1 MAKVHNSFTNQSS
14 CLAGWWFTILG
25 NPCLVVLGKLGIIWT
40 QTNLTTAKPS
50 APSSKMPWAISG
62 NCSPKHPWK
71 KRANLTEA
79 SQVIGIAC
87 NSSPCARFTGS
98 PGASWK
104 IPKNMVCLLSGDCKP
119 SQPQPSWWVAP
130 NRAKEK
136 PTNANLDPKNL
147 LRDVQE
153 LKVAPAFHSSYTPW
167 NHLAMII
174 WHDLTSWCPVRIPFL
189 TKVIEV
195 YSRSEKCN
203 DFSHPKVCKSNWFSC
218 STWLF
223 WCILATAIP

>member
-79 SQVIGIAC
+79 PKVIGVV
-87 NSSPCARFTGS
+87 RFQGS
-98 PGASWK
+98 PVGILEDPPK
-104 IPKNMVCLLSGDCKP
+104 IWFACWVETKKP